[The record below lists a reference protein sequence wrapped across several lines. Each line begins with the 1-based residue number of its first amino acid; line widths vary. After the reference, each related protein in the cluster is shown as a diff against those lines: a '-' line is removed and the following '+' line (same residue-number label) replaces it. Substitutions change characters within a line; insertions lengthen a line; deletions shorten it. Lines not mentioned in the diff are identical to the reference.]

1 MSTQI
6 AAKSQVRALLYARM
20 SLDNPLGVERQL
32 EDCRALCARMG
43 WDVAGVYADDGKSA
57 TSGKPRP
64 EYLRLLRDAQ
74 AGRAE
79 LVVCWDQDRL
89 LRDPDER
96 GPWVKLADA
105 EKVAVYSAAG
115 VELTADPFSFG
126 VKALVSEQEVRQM
139 KKRLRRSLVQRAQTG
154 KPHGPV
160 RYGWR
165 CELID
170 TGTRRVRAGTDE
182 LDPEAAEVI
191 RETAKRLLQGE
202 SVRSISADLNRR
214 GLTTSNGGRWTG
226 GQLRTVMIRP
236 RNAGI
241 RVHRGEE
248 VGVGDWPPIYDRDTH
263 DRVAALL
270 TNPARTQNR
279 GSERKHLLSLLARC
293 GRCGTPTMIINTGG
307 TSTRRPYYVCRDCHR
322 CARVQAPVDELVSEM
337 MIARLSQPDAL
348 AVLTPPDRAD
358 DLADAQGAH
367 AAIKARLDLAADQ
380 YADNLITADQLGRI
394 SARLTAQME
403 AAKARITAL
412 LPRADLGELAGI
424 DARAKWESA
433 SLDVRRAAI
442 DTLLVATIMPEAP
455 KGRAP
460 FNPESVRVEWKS

>member
-1 MSTQI
+1 MSTQK
-6 AAKSQVRALLYARM
+6 AVVGVALYARM
-20 SLDNPLGVERQL
+20 SKDNELGIARQL
-32 EDCRALCARMG
+32 QDARAEAARQG
-43 WDVAGVYADDGKSA
+43 WTIVGEYVDDGVSA
-57 TSGKPRP
+57 TNGKDRP
-64 EYLRLLRDAQ
+64 QYLRLLAAVKRGAMDA
-74 AGRAE
+74 
-79 LVVCWDQDRL
+79 VIVWDQDRL
-89 LRDPDER
+89 SRDPDELR
-96 GPWVKLADA
+96 PWLDLTEAGLRCIDVDGRDLFADRFNARVGAARA
-105 EKVAVYSAAG
+105 E
-115 VELTADPFSFG
+115 E
-126 VKALVSEQEVRQM
+126 EVR
-139 KKRLRRSLVQRAQTG
+139 KLKRRLRRSLAQRAQTG

-170 TGTRRVRAGTDE
+170 TGTRRVRVGTDQ
-182 LDPEAAEVI
+182 LDPEPAEVI
-191 RETAKRLLQGE
+191 RETAKRLLEGE

-214 GLTTSNGGRWTG
+214 GLTTTGGGRWTG
-226 GQLRTVMIRP
+226 AQLRTVMLRP

-248 VGVGDWPPIYDRDTH
+248 IGVGDWPPIYDRDTH

-293 GRCGTPTMIINTGG
+293 GRCDTPTMIVNTGG

-322 CARVQAPVDELVSEM
+322 CARVQEPVDELVSEM
-337 MIARLSQPDAL
+337 MIARLSQPDAIS
-348 AVLTPPDRAD
+348 VLTPPDRAD
-358 DLADAQGAH
+358 DLADAENRH

-380 YADNLITADQLGRI
+380 YADDLITADQLGRI
-394 SARLTAQME
+394 SARLTAQMD
-403 AAKARITAL
+403 AIRTQITAL
-412 LPRADLGELAGI
+412 LPRADLGELAGP

-442 DTLLVATIMPEAP
+442 DTLLVITILPEAP

-460 FNPESVRVEWKS
+460 FNPESVRVEWRA